1 MSRPRDLPLFA
12 WGEALR
18 AARARRRRLR
28 RHAIWIGLGALAL
41 GATIAF
47 PPPPRLLWNATA
59 SAPVGFYL
67 VSPGARL
74 ARSDMVVARAPYPAR
89 LLAARR
95 HYLPMNV
102 PLVKRVIGVP
112 GDIICARGERVTL
125 DGKLIARRLPHDN
138 LGRALPWWE
147 GCEGLLPGRFFLLMD
162 RVPASFDGR
171 YFGPV
176 GEADIIGKASPLWL
190 G

>member
-1 MSRPRDLPLFA
+1 M
-12 WGEALR
+12 
-18 AARARRRRLR
+18 R
-28 RHAIWIGLGALAL
+28 RHAIWIGWGVLAL

-67 VSPGARL
+67 LSPGARFK
-74 ARSDMVVARAPYPAR
+74 RGDMVVARAPHPAR

-112 GDIICARGERVTL
+112 GDIICARGDRVTL
-125 DGKLIARRLPHDN
+125 DGKLVARDRKSTRLNSSH
-138 LGRALPWWE
+138 
-147 GCEGLLPGRFFLLMD
+147 
-162 RVPASFDGR
+162 
-171 YFGPV
+171 
-176 GEADIIGKASPLWL
+176 
-190 G
+190 

>member
-28 RHAIWIGLGALAL
+28 RHAIWIGLGVLAL

-67 VSPGARL
+67 LSPGARFK
-74 ARSDMVVARAPYPAR
+74 RGDMVVARAPHPAR

-95 HYLPMNV
+95 HSLPMTV
-102 PLVKRVIGVP
+102 PLVKRV
-112 GDIICARGERVTL
+112 RSE
-125 DGKLIARRLPHDN
+125 ARR
-138 LGRALPWWE
+138 
-147 GCEGLLPGRFFLLMD
+147 
-162 RVPASFDGR
+162 
-171 YFGPV
+171 
-176 GEADIIGKASPLWL
+176 
-190 G
+190 